1 MSPSESRSGLPCD
14 LLTRPEDLLVRGRVG
29 IPLGPLRDVDG
40 LLRGRDGLGAPL
52 GVAADRVPRRGH
64 LRRGRRDPR
73 ARSARSGLTCE
84 PSPIPTQRGAV
95 VSWR

>member
-1 MSPSESRSGLPCD
+1 MSPCESRSGLPCD

-29 IPLGPLRDVDG
+29 I
-40 LLRGRDGLGAPL
+40 PL